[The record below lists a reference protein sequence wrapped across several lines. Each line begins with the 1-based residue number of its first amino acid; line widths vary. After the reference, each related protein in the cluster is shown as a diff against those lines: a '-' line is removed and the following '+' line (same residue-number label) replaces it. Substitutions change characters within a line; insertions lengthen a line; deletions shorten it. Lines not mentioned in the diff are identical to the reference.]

1 MNKDKCSYFIFYS
14 FYTFN
19 IYFTYINTL
28 SLTNTYTYL
37 PIANT
42 FDATFNLRLI
52 LVITL

>member
-1 MNKDKCSYFIFYS
+1 MSQNDTLTKH
-14 FYTFN
+14 
-19 IYFTYINTL
+19 TYLLIIIIILNTL
-28 SLTNTYTYL
+28 SHTNTYTYL